1 MSSEKKKNTQLQEIE
16 STQKSKGLNA
26 FLWILVI
33 AIIALAAWG
42 NIYFATQYSMPIRVA
57 GIAVL
62 LVVALGVAAM
72 TNQGKQALAF
82 FSESKT
88 EVKRITWPS
97 RPEAMQTTLIVIGV
111 TVLISLILWGFDR
124 IIVSLITFLT
134 DLRF

>member
-1 MSSEKKKNTQLQEIE
+1 MSSEKKKNTQSREVE
-16 STQKSKGLNA
+16 ASQKSKGLNS

-33 AIIALAAWG
+33 TVVTLAAWG
-42 NIYFATQYSMPIRVA
+42 NIYFAERYAIPIRVA

-62 LVVALGVAAM
+62 LVIALGISAV
-72 TNQGKQALAF
+72 TNQGKRAF
-82 FSESKT
+82 TFLNEAKT
-88 EVKRITWPS
+88 EVKRITWPT

-111 TVLISLILWGFDR
+111 TVLVSLILWGFDR